1 MRRPQQR
8 ATFKRHMTSQ
18 LRHSHSRKFLGL
30 AAALTAV
37 ASLLTLSACGSS
49 KASAE
54 GTVDRTF
61 TVDGPAHLQISMGNG
76 DSTITVGAPGE
87 IKIHGDISVKSFSA
101 DSGQKRIAEITANL
115 PVKQQGNL
123 IRVGGTDGNMNNVS
137 IDWTITVPPDTDLH
151 AEAGS
156 GDLKIDGIK
165 GAANFALG
173 SGSVKAN
180 NIGGD
185 VEIRVGSG
193 DVDLSNIGGQ
203 VTGNAGS
210 GDVQFAT
217 VKGNVR
223 FEAGSGDIRM
233 DGPGAGVDLRSGSG
247 GITVKNASGDVRA
260 HTSSGEIEV
269 QGNPGESHYWDIRT
283 TSGDVTLEVPS
294 SASLR
299 LNARSD
305 SGSIDTSLPI
315 SMEGTSDKQQLRA
328 KIGDGKARA
337 EVETG
342 SGNITVK

>member
-1 MRRPQQR
+1 
-8 ATFKRHMTSQ
+8 MTSQ
-18 LRHSHSRKFLGL
+18 PQRTRKLLGL
-30 AAALTAV
+30 AAALAAV
-37 ASLLTLSACGSS
+37 ASLLTLCACGGS

-54 GTVDRTF
+54 GTVDKTF
-61 TVDGPAHLQISMGNG
+61 TVDGPAHLQLSMGNG

-87 IKIHGDISVKSFSA
+87 VKVHGEISVKSFSA
-101 DSGQKRIAEITANL
+101 ESGQKRIAEITANL

-123 IRVGGTDGNMNNVS
+123 IRVGGTEGNMNNVS

-156 GDLKIDGIK
+156 GDLNIDGIK
-165 GAANFALG
+165 GAANLALG
-173 SGSVKAN
+173 SGAVKAN

-185 VEIRVGSG
+185 VDIRAGSG
-193 DVDLSNIGGQ
+193 DVELANIGGQ
-203 VTGNAGS
+203 ITGNAGS
-210 GDVQFAT
+210 GGVQFAT
-217 VKGNVR
+217 VKGNIR
-223 FEAGSGDIRM
+223 FEAGSGEISV

-247 GITVKNASGDVRA
+247 DISVKNATGDVRA
-260 HTSSGEIEV
+260 HTSSGEVQV

-283 TSGDVTLEVPS
+283 SSGDVTLEVPS

>member
-18 LRHSHSRKFLGL
+18 LRHSHLRRILDL

-101 DSGQKRIAEITANL
+101 GSGQKRIAEITANL

-247 GITVKNASGDVRA
+247 AITVKNASGDVRA

>member
-1 MRRPQQR
+1 MNSQPQR
-8 ATFKRHMTSQ
+8 TRN
-18 LRHSHSRKFLGL
+18 FLGL
-30 AAALTAV
+30 AAALAAIV
-37 ASLLTLSACGSS
+37 SLLTLGACGGS

-54 GTVDRTF
+54 GTVDKTF
-61 TVDGPAHLQISMGNG
+61 TVDGPAHLQLSMGSG

-87 IKIHGDISVKSFSA
+87 VKVHGEISVKSFSA
-101 DSGQKRIAEITANL
+101 ESGQKRIAEITANL

-156 GDLKIDGIK
+156 GDLNIDGIK

-173 SGSVKAN
+173 SGSLKAN

-185 VEIRVGSG
+185 VEVRAGSG
-193 DVDLSNIGGQ
+193 DVNLANIGGQ

-210 GDVQFAT
+210 GGVQFSA

-223 FEAGSGDIRM
+223 FEAGSGDISM

-247 GITVKNASGDVRA
+247 AITVKNATGDVRA
-260 HTSSGEIEV
+260 HTSSGEVEV

-283 TSGDVTLEVPS
+283 SSGDVTLELPS

-305 SGSIDTSLPI
+305 SGTIDTSLPI